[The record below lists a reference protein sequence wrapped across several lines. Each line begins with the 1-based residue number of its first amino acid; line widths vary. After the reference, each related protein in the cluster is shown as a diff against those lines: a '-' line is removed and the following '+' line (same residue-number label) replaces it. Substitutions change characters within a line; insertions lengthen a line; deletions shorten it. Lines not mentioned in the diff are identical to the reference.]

1 MSAPL
6 RKIRYHVLLS
16 VWCQALWVVP
26 ERLNPLRLQWRPQ
39 VSERFNQSSHL
50 EPLTGSRSPPLH
62 QLRLSIYLLF
72 LSLSL
77 LYFSGFSSGC
87 VTQFSERWLTSPLAY
102 VAQRSQSQNPAGQ
115 PRPVPA
121 SLRYSARHFVCI
133 FIKSLSICDQE
144 HVFQATLRRSR
155 VITRGG
161 RTNLTVSFQLWKCSW
176 SHGTLTQRKT
186 MNFLCVL
193 RLGLAAGNFSI
204 GEQKKNMTALWLHA
218 SVQQSYT

>member
-1 MSAPL
+1 MEATSERAVQPEFISRATNGLSFPPSSSALFPL
-6 RKIRYHVLLS
+6 IALPLSALL
-16 VWCQALWVVP
+16 
-26 ERLNPLRLQWRPQ
+26 LRLLIRLCNTVLWALTD
-39 VSERFNQSSHL
+39 VSLGLCSS
-50 EPLTGSRSPPLH
+50 
-62 QLRLSIYLLF
+62 
-72 LSLSL
+72 
-77 LYFSGFSSGC
+77 
-87 VTQFSERWLTSPLAY
+87 
-102 VAQRSQSQNPAGQ
+102 AQPKPNPAGQ

-121 SLRYSARHFVCI
+121 SLRYSARHFVCV

-161 RTNLTVSFQLWKCSW
+161 RTNFTVSFQLWKCSW

-193 RLGLAAGNFSI
+193 RLGLAAGIFSI
-204 GEQKKNMTALWLHA
+204 GKQKKMTALWLHA